1 MIPRLHLKIVARFRE
16 VFGHKG
22 DTKLYFSPGRVTI
35 IGELIDYSGG
45 DTITAAVDRGTYI
58 VARKRPDN
66 KINIYAHSF
75 KAKKSFTLD
84 ELENNKEDE
93 WAVYFKGVYSVLIE
107 NGYKIHGMDLFVYT
121 DLPFNTSLASSSSLC
136 ACLTYAALDI
146 NNIKDIEPLD
156 MAKLSYE
163 GERKYASHR
172 TSLSDHAAIFM
183 GKDNTLFFFNMSSLK
198 YEYFDFNMGDYCM
211 AVVNSNKKRTSSD
224 SEYNARRRECENAL
238 KKLKEKKPNLK
249 SLCDLKPKDADF
261 IKETLQ
267 NKEQR
272 RALYVSSEQDRV
284 NQAVKAIKKGS
295 IKDLANLISKTHD
308 GLSKLYEVSTAEL
321 DILVEESLNM
331 DGVLG
336 ARMIGTGFGGG
347 VLILLKKTE
356 VENVIENLYTHYKER
371 TRRDADVYIL
381 KSSNGTRILPTEE

>member
-1 MIPRLHLKIVARFRE
+1 MIPRLHLKIVSRFRE

-22 DTKLYFSPGRVTI
+22 DAKLYFAPGRITI

-45 DTITAAVDRGTYI
+45 DTITSAIDRGTYI

-66 KINIYAHSF
+66 KVNIYAHSF

-84 ELENNKEDE
+84 NLEKNKEDE
-93 WAVYFKGVYSVLIE
+93 WAVYFKGVYSVILEKGYNI
-107 NGYKIHGMDLFVYT
+107 NGTDLFVYT

-136 ACLTYAALDI
+136 ACLTYAVLDI
-146 NNIKDIEPLD
+146 NNIKDADPID
-156 MAKLSYE
+156 MAKLSYD
-163 GERKYASHR
+163 GEIKYASNR
-172 TSLSDHAAIFM
+172 TSLSDHASIFM
-183 GKDNTLFFFNMSSLK
+183 AKENTVFLFNMKTLK
-198 YEYFDFNMGDYCM
+198 YEYFDLHLGDYCM
-211 AVVNSNKKRTSSD
+211 AVINSNKKRTSSD
-224 SEYNARRRECENAL
+224 SEYNARKRECENAL
-238 KKLKEKKPNLK
+238 KKLKEKKSNLK
-249 SLCDLKPKDADF
+249 SLSDLKVKDSDLV
-261 IKETLQ
+261 KDNLQ

-272 RALYVSSEQDRV
+272 RALYVLSEQDRV
-284 NQAVKAIKKGS
+284 NQAVKAIKKNS
-295 IKDLANLISKTHD
+295 IKDLSNLILKTHD

-321 DILVEESLNM
+321 DILVEEAMNM

-347 VLILLKKTE
+347 VLLFLKKTE

-381 KSSNGTRILPTEE
+381 KLSNGTRILPTE

>member
-1 MIPRLHLKIVARFRE
+1 MI
-16 VFGHKG
+16 
-22 DTKLYFSPGRVTI
+22 
-35 IGELIDYSGG
+35 
-45 DTITAAVDRGTYI
+45 
-58 VARKRPDN
+58 
-66 KINIYAHSF
+66 
-75 KAKKSFTLD
+75 
-84 ELENNKEDE
+84 LEK
-93 WAVYFKGVYSVLIE
+93 
-107 NGYKIHGMDLFVYT
+107 GYKIHGMDIFVYT

-136 ACLTYAALDI
+136 ACLTFATLDI
-146 NNIKDIEPLD
+146 NNIKDVDSIE

-163 GERKYASHR
+163 GEIKYASHR
-172 TSLSDHAAIFM
+172 TSLSDHVTIFLA
-183 GKDNTLFFFNMSSLK
+183 KENTLFFFNMKTLK
-198 YEYFDFNMGDYCM
+198 YEYFDFNLGDYCM

-224 SEYNARRRECENAL
+224 GEYNARKRECENAL
-238 KKLKEKKPNLK
+238 KKLKEKKSSLK
-249 SLCDLKPKDADF
+249 SLSDLKVKDADF

-272 RALYVSSEQDRV
+272 RALYVSGEQDRV

-295 IKDLANLISKTHD
+295 VKDLANLILKTHD

-321 DILVEESLNM
+321 DILVEEAMNM

-347 VLILLKKTE
+347 VLLFLKKTE

-381 KSSNGTRILPTEE
+381 KLSSGTRILPTEE

>member
-22 DTKLYFSPGRVTI
+22 DTKLYFAPGRVTV

-45 DTITAAVDRGTYI
+45 DTITCAVDRGTYI

-66 KINIYAHSF
+66 KVNIYAHSF
-75 KAKKSFTLD
+75 KARKSFTLYD
-84 ELENNKEDE
+84 LEKNKEDE
-93 WAVYFKGVYSVLIE
+93 WAVYFKGVFSVLLE
-107 NGYKIHGMDLFVYT
+107 KEYKIHGMDIFVYT
-121 DLPFNTSLASSSSLC
+121 DLPFNTSLSSSSSLC
-136 ACLTYAALDI
+136 ACLTFAALDI
-146 NNIKDIEPLD
+146 NNIKDVDPIE

-163 GERKYASHR
+163 GEIKYASHR
-172 TSLSDHAAIFM
+172 TSLSDHVTIFM
-183 GKDNTLFFFNMSSLK
+183 SKENTLFFFNMKTLK
-198 YEYFDFNMGDYCM
+198 YEYFDFNLGDYCM
-211 AVVNSNKKRTSSD
+211 AVINSNKKRTSSD
-224 SEYNARRRECENAL
+224 SEYNARKRECENAL
-238 KKLKEKKPNLK
+238 KKLKEKKSNLK
-249 SLCDLKPKDADF
+249 SLSDLKVKDADF

-272 RALYVSSEQDRV
+272 RALYVSAEQDRV

-295 IKDLANLISKTHD
+295 VKDLANLILKTHD

-321 DILVEESLNM
+321 DILVEESMNM

-347 VLILLKKTE
+347 VLLFLKKTE

-381 KSSNGTRILPTEE
+381 KLSNGTRILPTEE